1 MGAEH
6 FVEELDVLAA
16 RLAKG
21 RRLAHLSRS
30 DLATESGVEIEVVE
44 RMETGRVV
52 PDEDQAKVLAVLAE
66 HTTAEALHIPR
77 PRSEASLEWRA
88 QTSEG

>member
-30 DLATESGVEIEVVE
+30 DLATESGVDLEVVE

-52 PDEDQAKVLAVLAE
+52 PDEDQAKVLAVLGE
-66 HTTAEALHIPR
+66 HTTAEALHIPQ
-77 PRSEASLEWRA
+77 PRSETPFEWRA